1 MDNVSCL
8 LFSFPFQYFSRILL
22 RTKGQV
28 QLNIMEEIHVM
39 KFKFVFIERGHY
51 QVTLAD
57 LLRLHLANDA
67 NVKKAQFH
75 LVNKKN

>member
-1 MDNVSCL
+1 
-8 LFSFPFQYFSRILL
+8 
-22 RTKGQV
+22 
-28 QLNIMEEIHVM
+28 M

-75 LVNKKN
+75 LVNKKKLSWK